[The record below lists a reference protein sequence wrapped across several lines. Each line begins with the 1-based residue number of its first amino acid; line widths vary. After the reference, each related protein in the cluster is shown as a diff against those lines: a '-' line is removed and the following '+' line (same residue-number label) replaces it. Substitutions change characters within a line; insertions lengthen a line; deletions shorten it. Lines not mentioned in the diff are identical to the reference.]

1 MLILAT
7 RGPKMDAITR
17 KQIITHKIVILRHRV
32 LNEMS
37 NYRFS
42 GSTNSHLAS
51 NQLYNLLN
59 IIWRQYDE
67 AKKVGHY
74 QIFLKSPYFRYF
86 LI

>member
-17 KQIITHKIVILRHRV
+17 KQIITHKIVILHHRV

-42 GSTNSHLAS
+42 GSRNLVIAS
-51 NQLYNLLN
+51 YL
-59 IIWRQYDE
+59 
-67 AKKVGHY
+67 
-74 QIFLKSPYFRYF
+74 
-86 LI
+86 

>member
-17 KQIITHKIVILRHRV
+17 KQIITHKIVIFYHKV

-42 GSTNSHLAS
+42 GSRNLVIAS
-51 NQLYNLLN
+51 YLL
-59 IIWRQYDE
+59 IGDQKRS
-67 AKKVGHY
+67 A
-74 QIFLKSPYFRYF
+74 
-86 LI
+86 